1 MVKPSSKHKF
11 FLVAFPIDDLLG
23 QAEVRQQGM
32 VGLID
37 DHIVLMALFAPDQ
50 ALQIITKYPYAPC
63 MEYECQHLPEQ
74 NHPVL

>member
-1 MVKPSSKHKF
+1 MVKPSSKHPF

-50 ALQIITKYPYAPC
+50 ALQ
-63 MEYECQHLPEQ
+63 
-74 NHPVL
+74 NHHQIPICSMYGI